1 MSYEE
6 LQARLSEFGLD
17 ASEAKLYASLLKTGP
32 LKVADLARVS
42 GFNRVQAYRILQRLE
57 SRGIVETTLEKPM
70 KFVASKPAVAFDI
83 LAKTLK
89 EKINLIEDEKN
100 HFNDLPQMEETP
112 HLEAEKFRVI
122 RGRPEFFGTL
132 RHLLDSV
139 DSEVMFMTTRN
150 GINRFYHSGLDDALK
165 PKAKKGMKV
174 RILAEVDKSNLEA
187 VKWLAKSFNIRH
199 TVERRTAQFMIVD
212 NSQIVLSTALD
223 DSSSMNSETDTSL
236 WTNSKD
242 HVSAIAG
249 LFDELWR
256 DSIDIHT
263 AIKASVE
270 GAPIPQTQI
279 LRGKDEVA
287 RMERELVDN
296 SKKPITAMIPLVK
309 VKKWLSEP
317 NLSSLKKA
325 AERNVPFRL
334 MTSMSSSGIEV
345 LKKIDPYSDLRIVN
359 FEVTVES
366 LISDAGV
373 LVISGSGEDSEPSAF
388 WTNERAYITTQ
399 ERFLNQLWLQAR
411 MAGDIIPFFEKENQ
425 LKQGI
430 SDLAKALK
438 QDGWIVST
446 PGTLLGSSMIEHPY
460 MLIAKRGRGDSK
472 TTVAIDTVVSDKAIE
487 VPKIIYYAS
496 KKADCKPARTFL
508 LVSPSVEDQGGKI
521 ASFYGIDMLVGEDV
535 SELLENVR
543 GSLSLRGMKVAVAPN
558 KRRAV

>member
-6 LQARLSEFGLD
+6 LQERLSEFGLD
-17 ASEAKLYASLLKTGP
+17 TSEAKLYASLLKTGP

-70 KFVASKPAVAFDI
+70 KFVAAKPDVAFDI
-83 LAKTLK
+83 LAKTLR

-100 HFNDLPQMEETP
+100 HFNDLPQMEQSP

-150 GINRFYHSGLDDALK
+150 GINRFYHSGLDDVLK

-199 TVERRTAQFMIVD
+199 SVERRTAQFMIVD

-242 HVSAIAG
+242 HVSAITG

-256 DSIDIHT
+256 DSIDVQT
-263 AIKASVE
+263 AIRASVD

-287 RMERELVDN
+287 RMQRELVRN
-296 SKKPITAMIPLVK
+296 SNKPILAMIPLGRVK
-309 VKKWLSEP
+309 MWLREP

-325 AERNVPFRL
+325 EERNVPFRL
-334 MTSMSSSGIEV
+334 MTSMSSSGVEV
-345 LKKIDPYSDLRIVN
+345 LKKIDQFSDLRIVD

-373 LVISGSGEDSEPSAF
+373 LVISGSSEDSEQSAF

-399 ERFLNQLWLQAR
+399 ERFLNQLWLQAK
-411 MAGDIIPFFEKENQ
+411 MAGDIIPFFEKEDQ

-430 SDLAKALK
+430 NDLAKALK
-438 QDGWIVST
+438 QDGWNVST
-446 PGTLLGSSMIEHPY
+446 PGTLLGSSMVEHSY
-460 MLIAKRGRGDSK
+460 TLIANKGRGHSK
-472 TTVAIDTVVSDKAIE
+472 TTIALDTVVSDKAIE
-487 VPKIIYYAS
+487 IPKVIYYAS

-508 LVSPSVEDQGGKI
+508 LVSPSVEDQGRKI
-521 ASFYGIDMLVGEDV
+521 ASFYGINMLVGEDV
-535 SELLENVR
+535 DELLEKVR
-543 GSLSLRGMKVAVAPN
+543 GSLGLKEMKVVITSRK
-558 KRRAV
+558 KRS